1 MTLKG
6 RRFGFENVAPLCLCA
21 SVINRATS
29 MLLGAKT
36 AVKVLE
42 VREVTSLA
50 YDVTKRAALRKMVL
64 DAAMRAQRPHRSVS
78 RRNPLYGHLTLEQAA
93 WRYVTCTFHDVAGWA
108 SEGHLA
114 LARLGMRQA

>member
-1 MTLKG
+1 VTLKG

-21 SVINRATS
+21 SLINRATS

-50 YDVTKRAALRKMVL
+50 YDVTKRTALRKMVV
-64 DAAMRAQRPHRSVS
+64 DAAMLALRPHRSVS
-78 RRNPLYGHLTLEQAA
+78 RRNPLYGPLTP
-93 WRYVTCTFHDVAGWA
+93 V
-108 SEGHLA
+108 
-114 LARLGMRQA
+114 